1 MVDPV
6 MRSRLHSRL
15 AAVLI
20 LGFSAHGA
28 GAEFP
33 VSAELTEQAL
43 QRLSGKNQALPRR
56 TFLRTAFRSTIE
68 ASIRQPITTY
78 RLGKAI
84 YRQRGMALLEDNLP
98 VRVSLA
104 FVQGAPPRP
113 GSAEFEARLDKL
125 GLASSLP
132 GELSYHLDG
141 GMFFNAFEKAL
152 ATARQSI
159 DVQVFIFDSDDVG
172 LRCADLL
179 RARAEEIPVRVILD
193 DLGSTFAH
201 GRQPPSGLPAGFKQ
215 PRDIGAY
222 LQHGGSKVALRET
235 LNPWLVTDHTKL
247 HLFDR
252 KVAFIGGMNLGRESR
267 HEWHDL
273 MVSVRG
279 PIVAAL
285 NRDFEGTWKR
295 NGPRGDLTLFNREEP
310 LKTAEGPGVPIRIL
324 RTDAANARSDI
335 LVAMLQAIR
344 GARERI
350 WIEMPYFAADII
362 ENELEAAATR
372 GVDVRVILPNRAN
385 HGIMD
390 AGNFVTA
397 RNLLEA
403 GVKVYHF
410 PGMTHL
416 KAMICDDWATVG
428 SANLDTISMRINREL
443 NFSFSDPDL
452 VAELVALVFEP
463 DFLASRPLTITDT
476 KLNLAPLIESIA
488 DQL

>member
-1 MVDPV
+1 

-20 LGFSAHGA
+20 LGLSAHGA

-33 VSAELTEQAL
+33 LSAGLTGQAL
-43 QRLSGKNQALPRR
+43 QRLPGKNRALPKR

-68 ASIRQPITTY
+68 ASVRQPITTY

-84 YRQRGMALLEDNLP
+84 YRQRGVALLEDNLP
-98 VRVSLA
+98 VRVSLT
-104 FVQGAPPRP
+104 FMPGAPPRP

-125 GLASSLP
+125 GLAAPLP

-141 GMFFNAFEKAL
+141 GMFFRAFEKAL

-215 PRDIGAY
+215 PRDIGDY
-222 LQHGGSKVALRET
+222 LRHGGSKVALRET

-252 KVAFIGGMNLGRESR
+252 KVAFIGGMNLGHESR

-285 NRDFEGTWKR
+285 NRDFERTWER

-324 RTDAANARSDI
+324 RTDAVNARSDI
-335 LVAMLQAIR
+335 LLAMLQAIR
-344 GARERI
+344 GARER
-350 WIEMPYFAADII
+350 
-362 ENELEAAATR
+362 
-372 GVDVRVILPNRAN
+372 
-385 HGIMD
+385 
-390 AGNFVTA
+390 
-397 RNLLEA
+397 
-403 GVKVYHF
+403 
-410 PGMTHL
+410 
-416 KAMICDDWATVG
+416 
-428 SANLDTISMRINREL
+428 
-443 NFSFSDPDL
+443 
-452 VAELVALVFEP
+452 
-463 DFLASRPLTITDT
+463 
-476 KLNLAPLIESIA
+476 
-488 DQL
+488 

>member
-1 MVDPV
+1 

-28 GAEFP
+28 DAESP
-33 VSAELTEQAL
+33 VSAGLTEQAL
-43 QRLSGKNQALPRR
+43 HRLSGETQALPKR
-56 TFLRTAFRSTIE
+56 TFLRTVFRSTIE

-84 YRQRGMALLEDNLP
+84 CRQRGMALLEDNLP

-104 FVQGAPPRP
+104 FADAAPPPP
-113 GSAEFEARLDKL
+113 GSPEFEARLDQL
-125 GLASSLP
+125 GLAAPLP
-132 GELSYHLDG
+132 GELSYLLDG
-141 GMFFNAFEKAL
+141 GMFFSAFEKAL
-152 ATARQSI
+152 ATAKQSI

-172 LRCADLL
+172 LHCADLL

-201 GRQPPSGLPAGFKQ
+201 SRQPPSGLPAGFKQ
-215 PRDIGAY
+215 PGDIGDY
-222 LQHGGSKVALRET
+222 LRHGGSKVALRET

-295 NGPRGDLTLFNREEP
+295 NGPRGDLTLFSREEP
-310 LKTAEGPGVPIRIL
+310 PKTAEGPGVPIRIL
-324 RTDAANARSDI
+324 RTDAVNARSDI
-335 LVAMLQAIR
+335 LLAMLQAIR
-344 GARERI
+344 GACERI

-397 RNLLEA
+397 RNLLKA

-428 SANLDTISMRINREL
+428 SANLDTLSLRINREL
-443 NFSFSDPDL
+443 NLSFSDPAL
-452 VAELVALVFEP
+452 VGELVSLVFEP
-463 DFLASRPLTITDT
+463 DFQASRPLTITDT
-476 KLNLAPLIESIA
+476 KLPLASLIESIA